1 MDILAN
7 DLSVHGQ
14 FHDVPAFQAALDRIM
29 DIRRVARAFQRD
41 VYSSS
46 AFLISQP
53 IRNMPMQQAI
63 TRIPDKNKRLSAM
76 SWLTRGGPFW
86 DELQGHGADD
96 WLEYRGDIVTNTAVG
111 EAAYCTLH
119 GIERGLA
126 SFTPSNWSFSPIEVV
141 WVYGKDESER
151 RSTAIKNWLDAATLE
166 TELRDAAPPVRS
178 WDQLRDISTTR
189 FDRLTFASDCFAPLD
204 GTPFARS
211 SADRIL
217 VLLDILHR
225 FAEAFDLSG
234 KRTATGHRIYQNYFT
249 GRQALFSDS
258 SDSEKRNFHNELT
271 FPHPDDPG
279 SRLFCPMHGKE
290 RHLTLRLHY
299 SWSGQ
304 AWDPVYIAYIGPKLT
319 RR

>member
-1 MDILAN
+1 MDFLAN
-7 DLSVHGQ
+7 DLSIHEQ
-14 FHDVPAFQAALDRIM
+14 FDDIPAFLAALDRFM
-29 DIRRVARAFQRD
+29 DIRRVARCFQRD
-41 VYSSS
+41 LYSST
-46 AFLISQP
+46 AFLMSKP
-53 IRNMPMQQAI
+53 IQNMPIHQAI
-63 TRIPDKNKRLSAM
+63 WQIPDRNKRRSAT

-86 DELQGHGADD
+86 DQRRGHGEDD
-96 WLEYRGDIVTNTAVG
+96 WLEFQGDIVTNTAVG
-111 EAAYCTLH
+111 EAAYYTLH

-126 SFTPSNWSFSPIEVV
+126 SFTPSNWSFSPVEVS
-141 WVYGKDESER
+141 WVYGNDESER
-151 RSTAIKNWLDAATLE
+151 RSAAINNWLDAAALE
-166 TELRDAAPPVRS
+166 TELREAAPPVRS
-178 WDQLRDISTTR
+178 WNQLREVSRTR
-189 FDRLTFASDCFAPLD
+189 FGRLTFANDCFAPLD
-204 GTPFARS
+204 GTPYARS

-249 GRQALFSDS
+249 GRRALFSDS
-258 SDSEKRNFHNELT
+258 SDSEKRNFRNELT

-304 AWDPVYIAYIGPKLT
+304 AWDPVYIVYVGPKLT